1 MFNKTYTMGGVPAT
15 EGRSFSA
22 MTRDAI
28 SGSMAFLESELE
40 KLDPTLHEPLTSTT
54 YARDIDIDVGGGWVD
69 RSSAFF
75 VDFGAA
81 GGSGVAGVGNG
92 ADNVKRI
99 IQANLSKDIYPIYP
113 YQAVMQIK
121 FIDLQRGNVTGRSLE
136 QIYDDGI
143 RMDFDKH
150 MDLNTYIGFEELG
163 TYGLVNNPKVTATT
177 AAATGT
183 SSGTKWTSK
192 TPDQILADINT
203 AITSAWEAAGY
214 DNSAIPNHILIDP
227 QNYAYLVSQK
237 VSDAGNVSILEFL
250 LQNNIARNKGVDLFI
265 GECKFCAGAGT
276 SSANRMVVYRRDRR
290 FLSMDLAQPLSRVMT
305 NPNTNNATYDSLYMA
320 NVGIPK
326 VKYTQPILYVD
337 GI

>member
-1 MFNKTYTMGGVPAT
+1 MFNKTYTLNGVPT
-15 EGRSFSA
+15 GDGRSFSA
-22 MTRDAI
+22 LTRDAV

-54 YARDIDIDVGGGWVD
+54 YSRDIVIDVGGGWVD

-113 YQAVMQIK
+113 YEAVMQIK
-121 FIDLQRGNVTGRSLE
+121 FVDLQRGNVTGRSLE

-143 RMDFDKH
+143 RLDFDKH
-150 MDLNTYIGFEELG
+150 MDQNTYLGFSELG
-163 TYGLVNNPKVTATT
+163 TYGIINNPNVTATT

-183 SSGTKWTSK
+183 GDATTWATK
-192 TPDQILADINT
+192 TPDQILADVNT
-203 AITSAWEAAGY
+203 AITSAWAAAGY

-227 QNYAYLVSQK
+227 QNFAYIVSHK
-237 VSDAGNVSILEFL
+237 VSDAGNISILEFL
-250 LQNNIARNKGVDLFI
+250 YQNNIARTKGVDLFI
-265 GECKFCAGAGT
+265 GECKFCVGAGT
-276 SSANRMVVYRRDRR
+276 GSKNRMVVYCNDRK

-305 NPNTNNATYDSLYMA
+305 NPNTRNATYDSLYMA